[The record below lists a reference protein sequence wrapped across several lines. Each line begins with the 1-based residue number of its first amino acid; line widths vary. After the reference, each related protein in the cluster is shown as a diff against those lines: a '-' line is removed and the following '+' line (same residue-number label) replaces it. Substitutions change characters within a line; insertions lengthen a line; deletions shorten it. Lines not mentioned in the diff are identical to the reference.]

1 MLFCPGEAVLMN
13 ALLLFWSI
21 GGTTKR
27 VAEQIAEGLR
37 SAGAECSLH
46 DLRTGPPGDL
56 ASYDLIGV
64 GFPVHYFRPP
74 IVVTEAIASLHALD
88 GRSVFA
94 FSLNGTTRGAAL
106 NRVRSALARA
116 GGAEIGAFAAYG
128 EDNFYPYARQGW
140 LFSPEHPTQ
149 GELAAAQ
156 AFGAGLVSAH
166 QERRA
171 GGSLPAPRSRD
182 ARTHPVH
189 ALERLVTGP
198 RLTRRLYSRLFR
210 VDPERCTSC
219 GKCARRCPVHNI
231 TWERGSLPSWGRECV
246 LCLDCVTICPEEAV
260 HCPLDWALFRP
271 FMRWN
276 VRHALTDPE
285 LDRVAVVH
293 HRGRFER
300 V

>member
-1 MLFCPGEAVLMN
+1 MLFCPGEAVLMK
-13 ALLLFWSI
+13 ALIVYWSI

-37 SAGAECSLH
+37 SASAVCTLH
-46 DLRTGPPGDL
+46 DLRAGVPDDL
-56 ASYDLIGV
+56 ASYDIIGV

-74 IVVTEAIASLHALD
+74 TVVSEAIAALGRLD

-94 FSLNGTTRGAAL
+94 FSVNGTTRGAAL
-106 NRVRSALARA
+106 NRVRLALARA
-116 GGAEIGAFAAYG
+116 GGAEIGAFTAHG
-128 EDNFYPYARQGW
+128 EDNFYPYARHGW

-149 GELAAAQ
+149 RELAAAQ
-156 AFGAGLVSAH
+156 EFGAGLVSAH

-171 GGSLPAPRSRD
+171 DGTLPVPRPRD
-182 ARTHPVH
+182 PHTHPVH

-198 RLTRRLYSRLFR
+198 RLTRHLYSRLFR
-210 VDPERCTSC
+210 VDPERCTRC

-231 TWERGSLPSWGRECV
+231 AWERGSLPGWGRSCV
-246 LCLDCVTICPEEAV
+246 LCLDCATICPEEAV
-260 HCPLDWALFRP
+260 RCPLDWALFRP

-293 HRGRFER
+293 RKGRFER